1 MSTSLNRRAVVAG
14 TVLATGLGLASC
26 TIPTDHRDEEEP
38 TVAQTGPRESVGPKP
53 TRGTDSDRDG
63 ERSGPR
69 PTGEETAEGAP
80 IDQAK
85 LEAIV
90 QEVSAQFGAQV
101 GVALGSGARAVRA
114 GALQGGAEPAWSTI
128 KVPLAIAALRSA
140 GGDSSAAARAI
151 QSSDNAAAE
160 QLWASLGGGAAAAD
174 QVASVIRE
182 YSGQDVSVQPT
193 VTRPG
198 FSAYGQTRW
207 TLAQQADFAA
217 GLAEAAGHDPAAGA
231 VYRLMGQIMPG
242 HAYGIGQWAGAAFK
256 GGWGPD
262 ESGGYLVRQFGVA
275 PVHALSGGG
284 AGDGGS
290 SAADAVVPIAI
301 AVRAAD
307 GSYET
312 GQQVLNTIVQKLKAG
327 V

>member
-1 MSTSLNRRAVVAG
+1 MSTSRNRRIVVAG

-26 TIPTDHRDEEEP
+26 TIPTDHRVKEET
-38 TVAQTGPRESVGPKP
+38 TVAQTNPRESVGPKP
-53 TRGTDSDRDG
+53 TRGAEPDRDAG
-63 ERSGPR
+63 RRGPR
-69 PTGEETAEGAP
+69 PTGEETADGAP
-80 IDQAK
+80 IGRAK
-85 LEAIV
+85 LDAIV
-90 QEVSAQFGAQV
+90 REVAAQFGAQV
-101 GVALGSGARAVRA
+101 GVVLGSGAGSVKA

-128 KVPLAIAALRSA
+128 KVPLAIAALRSG

-160 QLWASLGGGAAAAD
+160 QLWASLGGGAGAAD
-174 QVASVIRE
+174 QVAAVIRE
-182 YSGQDVSVQPT
+182 YSGQEVAVQPT

-198 FSAYGQTRW
+198 FSAFGQTRW

-217 GLAEAAGHDPAAGA
+217 GLAEAAGQDPAAGE

-242 HAYGIGQWAGAAFK
+242 HAYGIGQLPGAAFK

-275 PVHALSGGG
+275 PARALTDGG
-284 AGDGGS
+284 AGGGGY

-312 GQQVLNTIVQKLKAG
+312 GQQVLNAIVQKLKAG

>member
-26 TIPTDHRDEEEP
+26 TIPTDHREEGEP
-38 TVAQTGPRESVGPKP
+38 TVAQPGPRESVGPKP
-53 TRGTDSDRDG
+53 TRGAEPGRDG
-63 ERSGPR
+63 ERRGPR

-80 IDQAK
+80 IGQAK
-85 LEAIV
+85 LEGIV
-90 QEVSAQFGAQV
+90 QEVSARFGAQV
-101 GVALGSGARAVRA
+101 GVSLGSGAGAVQA
-114 GALQGGAEPAWSTI
+114 GALRGESEPAWSTI

-140 GGDSSAAARAI
+140 GGDNSAAARAI

-160 QLWASLGGGAAAAD
+160 QLWASLGGGNAAAD
-174 QVASVIRE
+174 KVAAVIRE
-182 YSGQDVSVQPT
+182 YSGQEVSVQPT

-207 TLAQQADFAA
+207 SLAQQAAFAA
-217 GLAEAAGHDPAAGA
+217 GLAEGAGQDPAAGE

-242 HAYGIGQWAGAAFK
+242 HAYGIGQLAGSAFK

-262 ESGGYLVRQFGVA
+262 ESGGYLVRQFGVVPA
-275 PVHALSGGG
+275 RALSGGG
-284 AGDGGS
+284 AGHGDAG
-290 SAADAVVPIAI
+290 AADAVVPIAI

-312 GQQVLNTIVQKLKAG
+312 GQQVLNAIAQKLSAG
-327 V
+327 A

>member
-1 MSTSLNRRAVVAG
+1 MSTSRNRRVVLAG

-26 TIPTDHRDEEEP
+26 TIPTDHREEDES
-38 TVAQTGPRESVGPKP
+38 TAAQTSPRESVGPKP
-53 TRGTDSDRDG
+53 TRGAEPDRDEG
-63 ERSGPR
+63 RRGPR
-69 PTGEETAEGAP
+69 PTGEETADGAP
-80 IDQAK
+80 IEQAT
-85 LEAIV
+85 LDAIV
-90 QEVSAQFGAQV
+90 REVAAQFGAQV
-101 GVALGSGARAVRA
+101 GVVLGSGAGSVQA
-114 GALQGGAEPAWSTI
+114 GALQGEAEPAWSTI

-242 HAYGIGQWAGAAFK
+242 HAYGIGQLAGSAFK

>member
-1 MSTSLNRRAVVAG
+1 MSTSLNRRAAIAG

-26 TIPTDHRDEEEP
+26 TIPTDHREEEES
-38 TVAQTGPRESVGPKP
+38 TVAQTGSREAVGPKP
-53 TRGTDSDRDG
+53 TRGAAPDQDAGR
-63 ERSGPR
+63 RGPQ

-80 IDQAK
+80 IDQAT
-85 LEAIV
+85 LDAIV
-90 QEVSAQFGAQV
+90 REVSAQFGAQV
-101 GVALGSGARAVRA
+101 GVSLGSGAGALQA
-114 GALQGGAEPAWSTI
+114 GPLQGGAEPAWSTI
-128 KVPLAIAALRSA
+128 KVPLAIAALHSG
-140 GGDSSAAARAI
+140 GGDNSAARAI

-160 QLWASLGGGAAAAD
+160 QLWASLGGGAAAAGK
-174 QVASVIRE
+174 VAAVIRE
-182 YSGQDVSVQPT
+182 YSGQEVSVQPT

-207 TLAQQADFAA
+207 TLAQQAAFAA
-217 GLAEAAGHDPAAGA
+217 GLAEAAGQDPAAGE

-242 HAYGIGQWAGAAFK
+242 HAYGIGQLSGAAFK

-262 ESGGYLVRQFGVA
+262 ETGGYLVRQFGVVPA
-275 PVHALSGGG
+275 GAFAGGG
-284 AGDGGS
+284 AGDGS
-290 SAADAVVPIAI
+290 AVAADAVVPIAI

-312 GQQVLNTIVQKLKAG
+312 GQQVLNAIAQKLSAG

>member
-1 MSTSLNRRAVVAG
+1 MSTSLNRRAAIAG

-26 TIPTDHRDEEEP
+26 TIPTDHREEEES

-53 TRGTDSDRDG
+53 TRGAEPGRDG
-63 ERSGPR
+63 ERRGPQ

-80 IDQAK
+80 IDQAT
-85 LEAIV
+85 LDAIV
-90 QEVSAQFGAQV
+90 REVSAQFGAQV
-101 GVALGSGARAVRA
+101 GVSLGSGAGALQA
-114 GALQGGAEPAWSTI
+114 GPLQGGAEPAWSTI
-128 KVPLAIAALRSA
+128 KVPLAIAALHSG
-140 GGDSSAAARAI
+140 GGDNSAARAI

-160 QLWASLGGGAAAAD
+160 QLWASLGGGAAAAGK
-174 QVASVIRE
+174 VAAVICE
-182 YSGQDVSVQPT
+182 YSGQEVSVQPT

-207 TLAQQADFAA
+207 TLAQQAAFAA
-217 GLAEAAGHDPAAGA
+217 GLAEAAGQDPAAGE

-242 HAYGIGQWAGAAFK
+242 HAYGIGQLSGAAFK

-262 ESGGYLVRQFGVA
+262 ETGGYLVRQFGVVPA
-275 PVHALSGGG
+275 GAFAGGG
-284 AGDGGS
+284 AGDGS
-290 SAADAVVPIAI
+290 AVAADAVVPIAI

-312 GQQVLNTIVQKLKAG
+312 GQQVLNAIAQKLSAG